1 MNYTVGFGAIGRD
14 DLAVAGGKGANL
26 GELVR
31 AGMPVPPGY
40 VIGTSAYL
48 DFVEANGLGERIRE
62 LATGSAAQD
71 DPSAAEDAASRIQV
85 LFTGGAIPDAM
96 AKEIGEAYLALAP
109 ERQPVAVRS
118 SATAED
124 LPGASFAGQQET
136 YLNIRGSE
144 ALLDAVRRC
153 WASLWTARAMTYRVR
168 QGIPPET
175 VSLAVV
181 VQTMVESEASGV
193 MFTANPSNGR
203 RNEVAI
209 GAAWGLGESV
219 VSGTVN
225 TDDLV
230 VDKAAGRVLS
240 RQVADKT
247 VSTVYV
253 DAGGTTELPLAA
265 DKRRR
270 SVLDDAEAVEL
281 AALGAHIEEHFG
293 APQDIE
299 WARADGRFQVVQSR
313 PITALP
319 DAEADP
325 PHDWTVSHPKAFY
338 FRASI
343 VEQLPDPLSP
353 LFADLAGPSVT
364 TSLTRLFGL
373 IFGKGALKDDDI
385 ALVTVNG
392 YAYYRYSRAG
402 LWRVTWRSPAAT
414 RMLRGDNAAH
424 AGVKG
429 WREYSH
435 PRYQQVVAD
444 WTARSLPDLASLEL
458 LDGIRALLDAG
469 TTYYTAVQSI
479 IPIAATSEITFTHYY
494 QRLVRRDGDPPAPA
508 FLLGFDSLPILAEKS
523 LYDLATWCREYEGL
537 VGALRDTP
545 SGVLAGRLGADS
557 APDCSAPDCSAP
569 DCSAPD
575 CSAPDCSA
583 PDCSAPEGVADAVW
597 REWRARFQEHLDR
610 YGHTVYNLDFVN
622 AVPADS
628 HAPLLDALKF
638 YLRGEGSNPYD
649 RQRASAQRRDQA
661 AASVRARLDRPRRAV
676 FDRLLAWAQRTAP
689 IREDALADIG
699 LAWPLMRRM
708 LRELGARLVATGTLE
723 SPDEVFWLTEA
734 ELTAL
739 AAAHDS
745 HGDTA
750 RPGLRSAIEERRMI
764 WRGRRRVTPP
774 QLLPEG
780 SGKFWERWMPAGSET
795 QTGDVISGTAASA
808 GQVTG
813 TARVLAGPAD
823 FGRMQSGDVLVASIT
838 TPAWTTLFAM
848 ASGVVTDVGG
858 PLSHSSIVAREY
870 GIPAVLG
877 TSVATRRIRDGQRIR
892 VDGDAGTVTLLDGD
906 ADVT

>member
-1 MNYTVGFGAIGRD
+1 
-14 DLAVAGGKGANL
+14 
-26 GELVR
+26 
-31 AGMPVPPGY
+31 
-40 VIGTSAYL
+40 
-48 DFVEANGLGERIRE
+48 
-62 LATGSAAQD
+62 
-71 DPSAAEDAASRIQV
+71 
-85 LFTGGAIPDAM
+85 
-96 AKEIGEAYLALAP
+96 
-109 ERQPVAVRS
+109 
-118 SATAED
+118 
-124 LPGASFAGQQET
+124 
-136 YLNIRGSE
+136 
-144 ALLDAVRRC
+144 
-153 WASLWTARAMTYRVR
+153 
-168 QGIPPET
+168 
-175 VSLAVV
+175 
-181 VQTMVESEASGV
+181 
-193 MFTANPSNGR
+193 
-203 RNEVAI
+203 
-209 GAAWGLGESV
+209 
-219 VSGTVN
+219 
-225 TDDLV
+225 
-230 VDKAAGRVLS
+230 VDKAGGRVLS

-247 VSTVYV
+247 VSTVSLES
-253 DAGGTTELPLAA
+253 GGTAELPLAEG
-265 DKRRR
+265 KRRE
-270 SVLDDAEAVEL
+270 SVLDDAAAVEL
-281 AALGAHIEEHFG
+281 ASLGVRIEEHFG

-299 WARADGRFQVVQSR
+299 WARAGGEFRVVQSR

-523 LYDLATWCREYEGL
+523 LYDLATWCRESEGL

-545 SGVLAGRLGADS
+545 SGVLAGLLGAD
-557 APDCSAPDCSAP
+557 
-569 DCSAPD
+569 
-575 CSAPDCSA
+575 
-583 PDCSAPEGVADAVW
+583 SAPEGVADAVW
-597 REWRARFQEHLDR
+597 RRWRARFQEHLDR

-708 LRELGARLVATGTLE
+708 LRELGARMVATGTLE

-780 SGKFWERWMPAGSET
+780 SGRFWERWMPAGSET
-795 QTGDVISGTAASA
+795 QTGDVISGTGASA

-823 FGRMQSGDVLVASIT
+823 FGRMRSGDVLVASIT

-892 VDGDAGTVTLLDGD
+892 VDGDAGTVTLLDLDGS
-906 ADVT
+906 